1 MNQKYEKLMVQH
13 GGYIP
18 FSSLGGSHHK
28 DNDKKSKKK
37 DKSKKIKK
45 KRRTNKFKKK
55 RVRMTVQKK
64 KGSLKKE
71 LCVCEK
77 DPSSD
82 NPSRF
87 GHHAQ
92 CLQNNVIIKGAN
104 NTLWKVK
111 DNEWVKL

>member
-18 FSSLGGSHHK
+18 FSALGGKHHES
-28 DNDKKSKKK
+28 KKSTKG
-37 DKSKKIKK
+37 KK
-45 KRRTNKFKKK
+45 KRRTTNKFKKK

-87 GHHAQ
+87 GHCGH
-92 CLQNNVIIKGAN
+92 CLQNNVIIIGPN

-111 DNEWVKL
+111 DNEWTKL

>member
-1 MNQKYEKLMVQH
+1 MNHKYEQLMIQH

-18 FSSLGGSHHK
+18 FSSLGGLYDK
-28 DNDKKSKKK
+28 AKGKKSTKG
-37 DKSKKIKK
+37 KK
-45 KRRTNKFKKK
+45 KRRTTNKFKNK

-87 GHHAQ
+87 GHCAH
-92 CLQNNVIIKGAN
+92 CLQNNVIIKGPN

-111 DNEWVKL
+111 DNEWTKV

>member
-18 FSSLGGSHHK
+18 FSVLGGKHHES
-28 DNDKKSKKK
+28 KKSTKG
-37 DKSKKIKK
+37 KK
-45 KRRTNKFKKK
+45 KRRTTNKFKKK

-64 KGSLKKE
+64 KSSLKKE

-87 GHHAQ
+87 GHCAH
-92 CLQNNVIIKGAN
+92 CLQNNVIIKGPN

-111 DNEWVKL
+111 DNEWAKL